1 MKARASQAGFTLIE
15 LLVVIV
21 IIGILSGIVLVVT
34 NEVRA
39 KSRDSKR
46 LRDLHEIENA
56 LGIYFAN
63 NGMFPVQTSTSSLAV
78 GSAVANALLNE
89 NTLPTIPEDPAG
101 LAQYTYTSNEAGTS
115 YTLGFCMEAA
125 DGDPYMAN
133 CSNTITR

>member
-1 MKARASQAGFTLIE
+1 MNNKMARGFTLIE

-63 NGMFPVQTSTSSLAV
+63 NGTFPVQTSTSSLEV
-78 GSAVANALLNE
+78 GNAVADALLSE
-89 NTLPTIPEDPAG
+89 NTLPAIPEDPAD
-101 LAQYTYTSNEAGTS
+101 LAQYTYRSNTAGTN

-125 DGDPYMAN
+125 DGDPYTN
-133 CSNTITR
+133 DCSNVISR